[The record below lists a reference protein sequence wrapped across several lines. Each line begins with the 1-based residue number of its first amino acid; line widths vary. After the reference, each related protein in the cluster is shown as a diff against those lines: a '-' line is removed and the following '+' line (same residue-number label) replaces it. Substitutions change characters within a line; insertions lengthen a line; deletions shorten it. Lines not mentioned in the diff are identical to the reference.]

1 MLFIPNDSKY
11 KKQQKGKSFCRVN
24 KNINFFQLKH
34 GSIGLK
40 ALSFGRVASKEIKTA
55 NQIMNKILKKRGF
68 IKINIFPQTPIS
80 KKPLEIRMG
89 KGKGNVHHWSCK
101 IKAGTTLCE
110 IQTSSITSGIK
121 ALKAVQSR
129 LPFKTSIILN

>member
-1 MLFIPNDSKY
+1 MLFP
-11 KKQQKGKSFCRVN
+11 KKTKFKKAQKGKKLNTVN
-24 KNINFFQLKH
+24 KVYSLNKLNY
-34 GSIGLK
+34 GVIGLK
-40 ALSFGRVASKEIKTA
+40 SLSNATLTA
-55 NQIMNKILKKRGF
+55 KQLETLQQMINKF
-68 IKINIFPQTPIS
+68 IKRVGRLFICVFPHTPVS